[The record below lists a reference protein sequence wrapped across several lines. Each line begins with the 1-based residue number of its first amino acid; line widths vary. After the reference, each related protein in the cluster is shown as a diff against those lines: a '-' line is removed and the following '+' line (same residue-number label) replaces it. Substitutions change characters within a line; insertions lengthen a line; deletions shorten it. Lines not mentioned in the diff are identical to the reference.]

1 MLFANESLLR
11 KITIECHKVVPRF
24 NAKTSPLAFKATSS
38 DAYVILIES
47 KKKIII
53 NKIYTK
59 IYFLC
64 LMCLVNH
71 VLYQRN
77 IYICSGRGV
86 INGVFKSLR
95 WRLSGDSRTG
105 VQ

>member
-24 NAKTSPLAFKATSS
+24 NAKTSLLAFKATSS

-47 KKKIII
+47 LKNIE
-53 NKIYTK
+53 IYTK
-59 IYFLC
+59 ICFLC

-71 VLYQRN
+71 VLYQK
-77 IYICSGRGV
+77 IYTFV
-86 INGVFKSLR
+86 AEEVLYMVFSKI
-95 WRLSGDSRTG
+95 
-105 VQ
+105 